1 MTSGERLRKA
11 LSHEEPDC
19 IPFDIGGTETSGIS
33 IVALEQ
39 WLNYKGI
46 PYKPVEVFSLET
58 QIGKGGGKGFAKF
71 WCVDTRCLRTD
82 PPSGWKLD
90 IRENQDYKYLE
101 SEWEIIWRM
110 PKRNGFY
117 YDLHK
122 SLLSS
127 FSTVEEIKK
136 FSWPDPYDLIR

>member
-1 MTSGERLRKA
+1 MTSEERLRKA

-33 IVALEQ
+33 IVASEQ

-46 PYKPVEVFSLET
+46 PCKPVEVFSLET
-58 QIGKGGGKGFAKF
+58 QIGKVEEKVLQSFG
-71 WCVDTRCLRTD
+71 VDTRCLRTD

-101 SEWEIIWRM
+101 SEWKIIWRM

-117 YDLHK
+117 YDLYK
-122 SLLSS
+122 SPLSS
-127 FSTVEEIKK
+127 FFNS
-136 FSWPDPYDLIR
+136 RRN